1 MHSILFFINTCINL
15 SLYLNKSNPEN
26 FKRAYAGATIHDIFN
41 FLTVSILL
49 PLEIASRYLETV
61 TGFLVA
67 PLSKFSNS
75 EANNIE
81 LLNALTKPLTNLII
95 QLEENENEDNQTNN
109 EQTTS
114 KSLIKYWCIDTNY
127 KKRCSFIFSDTSL
140 PDWSI
145 GLILLIISLVVLC
158 TCLIVLVKILSS
170 IFKGKF
176 LKIIQKIVNSKS
188 TGLAGYLMGYIA
200 ILVFKFFIS

>member
-1 MHSILFFINTCINL
+1 M
-15 SLYLNKSNPEN
+15 
-26 FKRAYAGATIHDIFN
+26 
-41 FLTVSILL
+41 L

-75 EANNIE
+75 EANSIE

-95 QLEENENEDNQTNN
+95 QLEEQSDNENKTNS
-109 EQTTS
+109 EQTAS

-127 KKRCSFIFSDTSL
+127 KKRCSFLFSDTLL
-140 PDWSI
+140 PDWSV

-176 LKIIQKIVNSKS
+176 LKIIQKIVNFKS
-188 TGLAGYLMGYIA
+188 TGLAGYFLGYVA
-200 ILVFKFFIS
+200 ILVIRYIYLKLKLFF